1 MDKQE
6 FIKSKMERR
15 EKKRTSKRDIT
26 ADEVIFVF
34 EKVLE
39 DWKTIRIYNTIK
51 QINPNSLVTKK
62 KVETIATG
70 NLKIFESELSNER
83 YEYYKSLRE
92 KVYILRK

>member
-6 FIKSKMERR
+6 FVKSKMERR

-51 QINPNSLVTKK
+51 QIHPNSLVTKK

-92 KVYILRK
+92 KVYILWK